1 MVLTLN
7 KEPDELVNTTG
18 LYDLPQVLL
27 NILNKVNRI
36 TRTKV
41 KNGNLLRISSLTVL
55 FVVLCKVVLNT
66 FAPKC
71 KHQIGIYQAALSYVL
86 FVIPQNVFLNF

>member
-18 LYDLPQVLL
+18 LYDLPLVLL

-41 KNGNLLRISSLTVL
+41 KKRKFTQD
-55 FVVLCKVVLNT
+55 K
-66 FAPKC
+66 
-71 KHQIGIYQAALSYVL
+71 
-86 FVIPQNVFLNF
+86 